1 MPDRLD
7 FDSARRALEEIPP
20 TDTWDDAT
28 QRAATGSLVQ
38 LDAEDATESAL
49 RRRPRRPRP
58 PTMRVLA
65 IAACLVAV
73 VALAAIVTAERQSV
87 DTIAPSESPTT
98 ECPTPA
104 QPRAITQGAQMKNRF
119 AAPVASAATAILLL
133 GACSDDPE
141 TGPSDTEAPG
151 DAAEP
156 DDTTE
161 VSTEDGDAVTE
172 VPAEACD
179 VISAEEVA
187 AVVGDTITAAPGPRQ
202 SCTYTGEDS
211 ERLWPT
217 IYFEEFTGFDFG
229 PGGQGDPI
237 SVAGYEGYILD
248 AGVAGIEGVLTV
260 DSVVIRV
267 VAASDDIPGDTPVV
281 EDLLELAA
289 GKL

>member
-7 FDSARRALEEIPP
+7 FDSARRVLEEVTP

-28 QRAATGSLVQ
+28 RRAETGSLVQ
-38 LDAEDATESAL
+38 LDAEDATVSTV

-58 PTMRVLA
+58 PTIRVLG
-65 IAACLVAV
+65 IAAGLVAV
-73 VALAAIVTAERQSV
+73 VALAAVLTSERQSV
-87 DTIAPSESPTT
+87 DTISPLGPPTT
-98 ECPTPA
+98 ECPSPV
-104 QPRAITQGAQMKNRF
+104 QPRAITQGVQMNKRF
-119 AAPVASAATAILLL
+119 AAPVAGAATAILLL
-133 GACSDDPE
+133 GACSDDSE
-141 TGPSDTEAPG
+141 SPG
-151 DAAEP
+151 DTAEP
-156 DDTTE
+156 DTTE
-161 VSTEDGDAVTE
+161 VSTEDDGVVTE

-179 VISAEEVA
+179 VISAEEVG

-211 ERLWPT
+211 ERLWPS
-217 IYFEEFTGFDFG
+217 IYFEEFSQFDFG
-229 PGGQGDPI
+229 PEGQRDPI

-248 AGVAGIEGVLTV
+248 AGAAGIEGVLTV